1 MDEPLRLLLLVAH
14 PDDAEFR
21 AGGLI
26 TKYRAAGHAVK
37 IISLT
42 NGDAGHHEMAG
53 ADLAKRRKKDFSGKY
68 DFVYLP
74 IDFRNHCNRG

>member
-1 MDEPLRLLLLVAH
+1 MKDEPLRLLLLVAH

-26 TKYRAAGHAVK
+26 TKYRAAGHTVK

-42 NGDAGHHEMAG
+42 NGDAGHHELTRT
-53 ADLAKRRKKDFSGKY
+53 DLAERRKKEAQVECIVVKS
-68 DFVYLP
+68 
-74 IDFRNHCNRG
+74 